1 MNIHELFEQYYSE
14 HNAIRIDVVSGCR
27 LSNGSYNNL
36 PIAKAF
42 RSFRAGFEAKSDSEM
57 QILGYL
63 SEIGALRASQGS
75 AAYFKK
81 SASGSACIPVYVN
94 QSETHKTGENHGKQ

>member
-36 PIAKAF
+36 SIARAF
-42 RSFRAGFEAKSDSEM
+42 RSFQAGFEANTGDKL

-63 SEIGALRASQGS
+63 SNVGALRASQGS

-81 SASGSACIPVYVN
+81 TPSGSACVPVYVK
-94 QSETHKTGENHGKQ
+94 QCDTHKTGE